1 MDGIQVLN
9 EALEIDPA
17 LGVIMVTAVKE
28 EGIAKKAIEHGA
40 FDYITKPIDLDYLRK
55 SVVVKMIQ
63 MLGSENV
70 AQFSSGIKENKKK
83 SFVNKWPPEVLVA
96 TDNQMRLAIRNMLR
110 NFGVQAPQF
119 CSSIDEIFS
128 LTKKDSDS
136 EQIII
141 LDNTVP
147 YMLEKISDAKE
158 WLNANQKKILI
169 FSSPTRK
176 DIIEAMHA
184 GISDVLTYPFSQE
197 ILEKKL
203 RKLTNTHQA
212 NFFDEKSFE
221 NRNAC
226 RQDISVI
233 VEAPTLSNSPLI
245 AEDVSSGGFKVVV
258 SERPLDNSIH
268 DLNIQV
274 SDQIIEGCKA
284 GVAWVKKSEEQ
295 SQTWSLGLSLHMNET
310 EQEQFSEALEELQG
324 RQTIK
329 DKLFS

>member
-1 MDGIQVLN
+1 MK
-9 EALEIDPA
+9 ALEIDPA

-63 MLGSENV
+63 MLGSEDV

-110 NFGVQAPQF
+110 NFGVKAPQF

-147 YMLEKISDAKE
+147 YMLEKISEAKE

-212 NFFDEKSFE
+212 NFFDPASSPISAAVNPRRTISGVPIRSPFMSPATAAIG
-221 NRNAC
+221 NPMPQARILARRRCFAAAC
-226 RQDISVI
+226 
-233 VEAPTLSNSPLI
+233 PP
-245 AEDVSSGGFKVVV
+245 
-258 SERPLDNSIH
+258 P
-268 DLNIQV
+268 
-274 SDQIIEGCKA
+274 
-284 GVAWVKKSEEQ
+284 
-295 SQTWSLGLSLHMNET
+295 
-310 EQEQFSEALEELQG
+310 
-324 RQTIK
+324 
-329 DKLFS
+329 